1 MKSQFPRSDHHNR
14 LEFSIRVA
22 GDGIGLVVVV
32 AMVAV
37 PKGGGSP
44 SFVAV
49 CGYMALNFLSATC
62 IIWVNK
68 LAYNNGFT
76 WATTLTVLHFL
87 ATFIGLC
94 LCIMAG
100 QFTHERLPIASV
112 LPLCVSFCGFVVF
125 NNLSLQYNTV
135 GTYQLM
141 KVMTTPVIVAIQY
154 IFYSTTLPLNQ
165 LLALL
170 PICIGVG
177 LATATSVQVNLL
189 GITFGVA
196 GILSTSLYQIWV
208 KTKQEELKCSSQ
220 QLLLYQAPLS
230 MIMLLSVVPAVD
242 DVHTLL
248 EFDWGTY
255 AGGLVLASCIM
266 AFLVNLSIFLV
277 IGKTSPVSYNVLGH
291 AKLVVILSSGYLA
304 FGEPYTLPNL
314 IGVSLA
320 VLGIVSYTHL
330 KMNERKA
337 PVVVASSI
345 GKKVA
350 E

>member
-1 MKSQFPRSDHHNR
+1 M
-14 LEFSIRVA
+14 A
-22 GDGIGLVVVV
+22 T
-32 AMVAV
+32 AA
-37 PKGGGSP
+37 KGGGPP
-44 SFVAV
+44 SSAAV

-62 IIWVNK
+62 IIWINK

-100 QFTHERLPIASV
+100 QFTHARLPIRSV

-154 IFYSTTLPLNQ
+154 LYYSTTLPFNQ
-165 LLALL
+165 LLALA
-170 PICIGVG
+170 PICVGVA
-177 LATATSVQVNLL
+177 LATATSVEVNLL
-189 GITFGVA
+189 GVTFGVA

-208 KTKQEELKCSSQ
+208 KTKQEELKC
-220 QLLLYQAPLS
+220 
-230 MIMLLSVVPAVD
+230 MVPAVD
-242 DVHTLL
+242 DIPTLID
-248 EFDWGTY
+248 FNWATY
-255 AGGLVLASCIM
+255 AGGLVVASCAM

-320 VLGIVSYTHL
+320 VFGIISYTHL
-330 KMNERKA
+330 KMNERKE
-337 PVVVASSI
+337 PMVVEAFS
-345 GKKVA
+345 GGRKVA